1 MPERT
6 DQKLK
11 SNERVVKDME
21 QSVHHYV
28 DLGGGST
35 EPDHEAAHEPSDE
48 QHGRMNGESDQQE
61 AQRER
66 HRDHEQ
72 RPTTSHH
79 RQKRA
84 GDQTAQDRSQ
94 WRDAACK
101 KLQLVHQLLHSGPF
115 RKPLSD
121 IFFSL
126 RSSWLNYCCF
136 CFSLAVLD
144 RRKVEMFRYL
154 LINWASMSIEPF
166 VLEDEDLTKLQ
177 FDLKGAEHQLLP
189 SCFHTCCSLIVWS
202 LEFVPKL
209 DFNSTERV

>member
-1 MPERT
+1 
-6 DQKLK
+6 
-11 SNERVVKDME
+11 ME

-84 GDQTAQDRSQ
+84 GDQTAQD
-94 WRDAACK
+94 
-101 KLQLVHQLLHSGPF
+101 
-115 RKPLSD
+115 
-121 IFFSL
+121 
-126 RSSWLNYCCF
+126 
-136 CFSLAVLD
+136 
-144 RRKVEMFRYL
+144 
-154 LINWASMSIEPF
+154 
-166 VLEDEDLTKLQ
+166 
-177 FDLKGAEHQLLP
+177 
-189 SCFHTCCSLIVWS
+189 
-202 LEFVPKL
+202 
-209 DFNSTERV
+209 